1 MVSPL
6 FFFCFRAPRIKKIQ
20 QYVLLKFSKFV
31 RTILKNYKTHIA
43 QFLLVLFASVQLA
56 ELHSITH
63 EDTKGKDCEICT
75 YFPSVNDPIL
85 VPQRISL
92 QVSNTIHNYGSI
104 DFFSYQFT
112 FSNTQQSSTL
122 VYRPPPIV

>member
-1 MVSPL
+1 M
-6 FFFCFRAPRIKKIQ
+6 FFSFRALRIQKIQ

-75 YFPSVNDPIL
+75 YFPSVNDSIL

-92 QVSNTIHNYGSI
+92 QVSNTVHNYGST
-104 DFFSYQFT
+104 FFLATNVHFQIRSKAVLWFIGLLQ
-112 FSNTQQSSTL
+112 
-122 VYRPPPIV
+122 